1 MRITLECLLGGLL
14 FAATLYVPLTVP
26 TLLLDQDATS
36 EPHVTEA
43 RR

>member
-14 FAATLYVPLTVP
+14 FAATLYVLLTVP
-26 TLLLDQDATS
+26 ALLLDQGATS
-36 EPHVTEA
+36 EPPLTEA